1 VPLHLRNAVT
11 PLMKGV
17 GYGQGY
23 RYVHDDPG
31 AREEMPCLPVRFQG
45 RDYLRGDEPAPESAD

>member
-1 VPLHLRNAVT
+1 VT

-31 AREEMPCLPVRFQG
+31 AREEMTCLPERFRG
-45 RDYLRGDEPAPESAD
+45 RDYLRGGDSPPESAD

>member
-1 VPLHLRNAVT
+1 
-11 PLMKGV
+11 MKGI

-31 AREEMPCLPVRFQG
+31 AREEMPCLHEQF
-45 RDYLRGDEPAPESAD
+45 RGQNYFRGGDSQRESND